1 MAHDIE
7 KIMNLLDDIQRTN
20 NMHADSL
27 DRSLSAISS
36 KLDISSKEGGPEL
49 LKAYISEL
57 SKSVE
62 DKYSSTL
69 YKIEDIEKALKAIY
83 DSQDNSVKG
92 SDLKELFEI
101 LSKNINNFYT
111 EARQQKAIISGIE
124 SKISDLTNNKTDK
137 EDILRT
143 ISLLRN
149 DFGNINASYKSSFD
163 DISSTLKAVL
173 SSIKSVDPLNTGK
186 TVITQIDIMFK
197 SIHEI
202 ASTLQNVSDRESEI
216 EKILVN
222 VVTNEELKITQ
233 GIVDSI
239 IEKTNEIGEK
249 LASAAQKSDI
259 EELNRSIDTLY
270 QSQISQSNIS
280 EQTEN
285 IQNQAEEIKQTLSKV
300 AQHIDNIP
308 DASELSEGLI
318 KLHEQIEILSNSI
331 NIGDK
336 TSDIAAMSEGIEI
349 LREEFDTIKN
359 IIIDFNEV
367 ISGKIANMT
376 ESASFNA
383 SDFKQ
388 IILDLSEKFPQ
399 PDEISQILEENK
411 TLNEINEKTNYIS
424 KQLDILPAIKENVED
439 LVHKLPNVDIREEI
453 STIYKKTNSIENWL
467 KESGSN
473 VNTDKTISYSDD
485 TPAFEKLHKKLDSMR
500 DDIEDVKDFGEK
512 ILRNNNDVENNI
524 VSINE
529 FIKNNSFTDEQYIKN
544 ELEKI
549 KSMIEANVQ
558 DIDNVEDPDINSIK
572 DYLDQIKELINLNS
586 NGELYNKLLSIEDSI
601 VNNHTFNESAF
612 SQILERI
619 NNFKYSSDS
628 DTNNQIENA
637 INELVSMRNQI
648 DSLQKQ
654 FDNSFNGSSPDNAQ
668 DIYSSR
674 IEEFISDKLS
684 DINNNL
690 TQVTN
695 SAGEKLEQGFT
706 YQADLLEQKTA
717 KLQEFIEQLSSEKN
731 ISSGLENKLSD
742 AGDILDDFRQEL
754 QFASTDISDGI
765 AQNTANILNEI
776 LPIKEMIG
784 DISKNISSSGLK
796 KEVEEFNDTLVN
808 APELSEIRTD
818 IEDLYG
824 RLTEKFIENENNIKD
839 FVLTDTDSII
849 IKLDNL
855 RDYVEKTLDSFVP
868 PDTSNMKEL
877 NEFIKNI
884 NDFKDSQA
892 QLISLTAEEIKQ
904 EIITQSDEI
913 KSLLTVANNHDAII
927 AAIEDL
933 KKSFK
938 SAKTKAKSK
947 TDSTEEAV
955 YNEDLTAE
963 LKEEFEKY
971 TKIIEKLSD
980 DNTQIK
986 EILTN
991 IGERID
997 KAPLNNSNEKI
1008 SEGSEITDE
1017 DFEISDEDI
1026 FGNDKFDIVQAFDIL
1041 QHDISE
1047 LKDSIDEVKN
1057 DTDDKNS
1064 LKIPSINNS
1073 GVMMSVNSKLDE
1085 VLKSLNS
1092 DWLKDVQKYIET
1104 SKISMDEKLNS
1115 IESKL
1120 DIFVADST
1128 NTDILN
1134 EVSDTLNDIT
1144 DSVAGIAPRLDEI
1157 VPRLEEI
1164 TPVIE
1169 EKLTESD
1176 KKLSTMLEELNQK
1189 IGLIGNGTNTEELND
1204 IKSLIGE
1211 QKGYIEKLEP
1221 SEKLEA
1227 FKKCLDEISFEV
1239 NALATDSNADNEKL
1253 DKTIKEMKESL
1264 MSAVITIFD
1273 QVSFVEESEDIKDF
1287 VEERT
1292 DEINQNIAL
1301 ITQQLKQL
1309 SSSGE
1314 TQNYTYTM
1322 QDIETD
1328 LAKLRLALK
1337 ELQENK
1343 EPEKTVDFS
1352 EITEKLH
1359 SINSSVD
1366 LLTQDEIKE
1375 LKSEISELKQQTQFL
1390 IATSDKSYDAIN
1402 TGIEGF
1408 GEKLN
1413 ENLSDKVDK
1422 LSKMLENSAQSDK
1435 VIKQALIYMGEWIDS
1450 ASQSIN
1456 KISSNSEEISNINNV
1471 IKEIEDLKST
1481 ISLNANDTIEQKID
1495 NWSEQ
1500 IKSLENKFSK
1510 MESLESQLDEQQER
1524 IDRLEKNIDKILEL
1538 IENLEDPAVS
1548 RKIDKIEK
1556 QISKLGTNIEKLASY
1571 VD

>member
-20 NMHADSL
+20 NIHADSL

-233 GIVDSI
+233 GIIDSI
-239 IEKTNEIGEK
+239 IEKTNEIGDK
-249 LASAAQKSDI
+249 LTTVAQKSDI

-270 QSQISQSNIS
+270 QSQISQSDIS

-308 DASELSEGLI
+308 DASELSKELI
-318 KLHEQIEILSNSI
+318 KLHEQIEILSGDI
-331 NIGDK
+331 NTADN
-336 TSDIAAMSEGIEI
+336 TSDIAAMTDEIKI

-359 IIIDFNEV
+359 IIVDFNEV
-367 ISGKIANMT
+367 ISGKVANMAK
-376 ESASFNA
+376 SASFDA

-399 PDEISQILEENK
+399 ADDISRILEENQ

-453 STIYKKTNSIENWL
+453 STIYNKTNSIENWL
-467 KESGSN
+467 KKSSSDIKIEN
-473 VNTDKTISYSDD
+473 VVPYSDD
-485 TPAFEKLHKKLDSMR
+485 STTFERLHKKLDSMK

-549 KSMIEANVQ
+549 KSMIETNVQ

-695 SAGEKLEQGFT
+695 SAGEKLEQGFA
-706 YQADLLEQKTA
+706 YQANLLEQKTA

-765 AQNTANILNEI
+765 AKNTANILNEI
-776 LPIKEMIG
+776 LPIKEMID
-784 DISKNISSSGLK
+784 DISKNISSIGLK
-796 KEVEEFNDTLVN
+796 KEVEEFNDTLEN

-824 RLTEKFIENENNIKD
+824 RLTEKFIENENSIKD

-1085 VLKSLNS
+1085 VLKSLNNN
-1092 DWLKDVQKYIET
+1092 WLKDIQNYIET
-1104 SKISMDEKLNS
+1104 SKISVDAKLDS

-1120 DIFVADST
+1120 DIFVSDTT

-1134 EVSDTLNDIT
+1134 EVSDTLNEIN
-1144 DSVAGIAPRLDEI
+1144 DSVSGI
-1157 VPRLEEI
+1157 VPRIEEI

-1253 DKTIKEMKESL
+1253 DKTIKDMKESL

>member
-20 NMHADSL
+20 NMRADSL

-36 KLDISSKEGGPEL
+36 KLDISSREGGAEL

-57 SKSVE
+57 SKSVD
-62 DKYSSTL
+62 DKYSNTL

-92 SDLKELFEI
+92 SDLKDLFEI

-124 SKISDLTNNKTDK
+124 SKISDISNNKTDK
-137 EDILRT
+137 EDIMRT

-163 DISSTLKAVL
+163 DISSTLKTIL
-173 SSIKSVDPLNTGK
+173 STIKSVDPLNTGK

-202 ASTLQNVSDRESEI
+202 ATTLQDVSDRESEI

-233 GIVDSI
+233 GIIDSI
-239 IEKTNEIGEK
+239 IEKTNEIGDK
-249 LASAAQKSDI
+249 LATAAQKSDI

-270 QSQISQSNIS
+270 QSQISQNNIS

-308 DASELSEGLI
+308 DASELSSGLI
-318 KLHEQIEILSNSI
+318 KLHEQIEILGRDI
-331 NIGDK
+331 NTADN
-336 TSDIAAMSEGIEI
+336 TADIAAMADGIRI
-349 LREEFDTIKN
+349 LKEEFDTIKN

-367 ISGKIANMT
+367 ISGKVANMA
-376 ESASFNA
+376 ESASFDT

-399 PDEISQILEENK
+399 PDEISQILSENQ

-453 STIYKKTNSIENWL
+453 STIYNKTNSIENWL
-467 KESGSN
+467 KKSGSDIKIE
-473 VNTDKTISYSDD
+473 NTAPYSESSS
-485 TPAFEKLHKKLDSMR
+485 AFERLHKKLDSMR
-500 DDIEDVKDFGEK
+500 DDIEDVKGFGEK
-512 ILRNNNDVENNI
+512 ILRNNSDVENNI
-524 VSINE
+524 ASISE
-529 FIKNNSFTDEQYIKN
+529 FLKNNSPADEQYVKN
-544 ELEKI
+544 ELDEI

-558 DIDNVEDPDINSIK
+558 DIDNIEDPDITSIK

-586 NGELYNKLLSIEDSI
+586 NGDLYSKLLSIEDSI

-612 SQILERI
+612 SQILEKI
-619 NNFKYSSDS
+619 NNFKYSSNS
-628 DTNNQIENA
+628 DTDNQIGNA
-637 INELVSMRNQI
+637 INELISMRSQI

-654 FDNSFNGSSPDNAQ
+654 FDNNFSGSSDNTQ

-690 TQVTN
+690 TQITN
-695 SAGEKLEQGFT
+695 CVGEKLEQGFT

-731 ISSGLENKLSD
+731 ISADLDNKLSG
-742 AGDILDDFRQEL
+742 AGNILDDFRQEL

-765 AQNTANILNEI
+765 AKNTSDILNEI
-776 LPIKEMIG
+776 MPIKEMIG
-784 DISKNISSSGLK
+784 NISKNISSDGLK
-796 KEVEEFNDTLVN
+796 KEVEEFNDTLVS

-824 RLTEKFIENENNIKD
+824 RLTEKFTENENNIKD

-868 PDTSNMKEL
+868 PDTDNMKEL

-884 NDFKDSQA
+884 NDFKESQA
-892 QLISLTAEEIKQ
+892 QLLSLTAEEIKQ

-913 KSLLTVANNHDAII
+913 KSLITVANNHDAII

-947 TDSTEEAV
+947 TESTEEAV

-1008 SEGSEITDE
+1008 SEGSEITDD

-1120 DIFVADST
+1120 DIFVSDST

-1134 EVSDTLNDIT
+1134 DVSDTLNEIT
-1144 DSVAGIAPRLDEI
+1144 DSVAGITPRLDEI

-1189 IGLIGNGTNTEELND
+1189 IGLIGNGTNSEELND

-1211 QKGYIEKLEP
+1211 QKNYIEKLEP

-1239 NALATDSNADNEKL
+1239 NALATDSNADNAKL

-1337 ELQENK
+1337 ELQDNK
-1343 EPEKTVDFS
+1343 EPEKVVDFS

-1375 LKSEISELKQQTQFL
+1375 LKSEISELKEQTQFL

-1481 ISLNANDTIEQKID
+1481 ISLNTNDTIEQKID

-1510 MESLESQLDEQQER
+1510 MENLESQLTEQQDR
-1524 IDRLEKNIDKILEL
+1524 IDRLEKNIDKILDL
-1538 IENLEDPAVS
+1538 IENLEDPGVS